1 MRWLRYFNE
10 ALAWALV
17 SAGFMG
23 MMIVV
28 MWAAWV
34 VLRWVFVG

>member
-1 MRWLRYFNE
+1 MKWLRIFNE

-17 SAGFMG
+17 GAGLMG
-23 MMIVV
+23 MIVAV
-28 MWAAWV
+28 MVVAWL